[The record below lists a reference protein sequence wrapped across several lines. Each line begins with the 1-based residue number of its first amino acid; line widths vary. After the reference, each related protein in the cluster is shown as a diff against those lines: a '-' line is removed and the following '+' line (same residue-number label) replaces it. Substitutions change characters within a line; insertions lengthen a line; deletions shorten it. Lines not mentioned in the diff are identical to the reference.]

1 MRAKVHTLD
10 MTQGRI
16 LPQLIRFSLPLMATS
31 FLQLLYSAA
40 DMMVV
45 GQFGGTEPLGAV
57 VNAGKQSLAAVGST
71 GALINL
77 IVNLFVGFSLGANVV
92 IAHAKGAQDRT
103 GVQRNVHTAIP
114 LALISGV
121 ILMFIGFFLA
131 RPLLQMMD
139 SPHDV
144 IDKATLYVKL
154 FFLGM
159 PANMLY
165 NFGAGIMR
173 AVGDTKRPL
182 FYLAISGLANV
193 LLNLLL
199 VIVFRMDVAGVAIAT
214 VVSQVLSA
222 FFVLWH
228 LTHTDEDIRLDL
240 KKMKLD
246 KECVKEIVRVG
257 LPAGI
262 QSSLFSLSNVTI
274 QRSINIQG
282 SDWMAGN
289 AAAANVE
296 GFVWVSMNAISQGT
310 LTFASANR
318 GAKEYARVRKVLW
331 VSLITVVAVGLAISM
346 VALLFGETL
355 LAQYNGDSTVIEK
368 GMVRMVI
375 IMTTYWIC
383 GLMDVTGSQ
392 MRGMGYAISPMIVSL
407 TGACAFRLVWVAMM
421 TEGGLL
427 AQLLGMDLSVAENYM
442 TTLYISYPISWA
454 LTFLAHLGC
463 YFFLGRP
470 KMIRQEKEMLRAA
483 EQ

>member
-31 FLQLLYSAA
+31 FLQLLYNAA
-40 DMMVV
+40 DMIVV

-57 VNAGKQSLAAVGST
+57 ANAGKQSLAAVGST

-92 IAHAKGAQDRT
+92 IAHAKGAQDRQ
-103 GVQRNVHTAIP
+103 GIQRNVHTAIP

-121 ILMFIGFFLA
+121 ILMFVGFFLA
-131 RPLLQMMD
+131 RPLLDMMD

-144 IDKATLYVKL
+144 IDKATLYVQI

-182 FYLAISGLANV
+182 FYLGISGVVNV

-199 VIVFRMDVAGVAIAT
+199 VIVFRLDVAGVAIAT
-214 VVSQVLSA
+214 VASQVLSA
-222 FFVLWH
+222 VFVIWH

-246 KECVKEIVRVG
+246 TECVKEIVRVG

-282 SDWMAGN
+282 SDWVAGN

-296 GFVWVSMNAISQGT
+296 GFVWVSMNSISQGT
-310 LTFASANR
+310 LTFSSANR
-318 GAKEYARVRKVLW
+318 GAKEYARVRKVLL
-331 VSLITVVAVGLAISM
+331 VSLIAVVAVGLAISM
-346 VALLFGETL
+346 AALLFGETL
-355 LAQYNGDSTVIEK
+355 LSLYNGDSTVIEK

-375 IMTTYWIC
+375 IMSTYWLC
-383 GLMDVTGSQ
+383 GLMDVAGSQ

-407 TGACAFRLVWVAMM
+407 SGACAFRLVWVAMM
-421 TEGGLL
+421 NDGGILS
-427 AQLLGMDLSVAENYM
+427 QLLGMDLAVAENYM
-442 TTLYISYPISWA
+442 NTLYISYPISWA

-463 YFFLGRP
+463 YFFLARP
-470 KMIRQEKEMLRAA
+470 KMMRQEKELLQAA
-483 EQ
+483 NN

>member
-1 MRAKVHTLD
+1 MLD
-10 MTQGRI
+10 MTQGAI

-31 FLQLLYSAA
+31 LLQLLYNAA

-45 GQFGGTEPLGAV
+45 GRFAGAD
-57 VNAGKQSLAAVGST
+57 SLAAVGST

-92 IAHAKGAQDRT
+92 IAHAKGAQDYK
-103 GVQRNVHTAIP
+103 GIQRNVHTAIS

-121 ILMFIGFFLA
+121 ILMVVGFSLA
-131 RPLLQMMD
+131 RPLLTLMK
-139 SPHDV
+139 SPPEV
-144 IDKATLYVKL
+144 IDKATLYVQI

-182 FYLAISGLANV
+182 FYLGISGLANV

-199 VIVFRMDVAGVAIAT
+199 VIVFHMDVAGVAIAT

-222 FFVLWH
+222 TFVIWH
-228 LTHTDEDIRLDL
+228 MTHTHESIRLDL
-240 KKMKLD
+240 KKLKLEKD
-246 KECVKEIVRVG
+246 CVKEIVRVG

-274 QRSINIQG
+274 QSAINAKGNI
-282 SDWMAGN
+282 WVAGN

-296 GFVWVSMNAISQGT
+296 GFVWVSMNSISQGT

-318 GAKEYARVRKVLW
+318 GAKEYGRVRKVLL
-331 VSLITVVAVGLAISM
+331 VSLITVVIVGLAVSM
-346 VALLFGETL
+346 AALLFGKTL
-355 LAQYNGDSTVIEK
+355 LSLYNGDETVIEY
-368 GMVRMVI
+368 GMVRMGVI
-375 IMTTYWIC
+375 MITYWIC
-383 GLMDVTGSQ
+383 GLMDVSGSQ

-407 TGACAFRLVWVAMM
+407 SGACAFRLVWVALMN
-421 TEGGLL
+421 EGGILS
-427 AQLLGMDLSVAENYM
+427 QLLGVDLAVAENYM

-454 LTFLAHLGC
+454 LTFLAHMGC
-463 YFFLGRP
+463 YFFLARP
-470 KMIRQEKEMLRAA
+470 RMMQQEKELLQAA
-483 EQ
+483 NN

>member
-31 FLQLLYSAA
+31 FLQLLYNAA
-40 DMMVV
+40 DMIVV

-57 VNAGKQSLAAVGST
+57 ANAGKQSLAAVGST

-92 IAHAKGAQDRT
+92 IAHAKGAQDRQ
-103 GVQRNVHTAIP
+103 GIQRNVHTAIP

-121 ILMFIGFFLA
+121 ILMFVGFFLA
-131 RPLLQMMD
+131 RPLLDMMD

-144 IDKATLYVKL
+144 IDKATLYVQI

-182 FYLAISGLANV
+182 FYLGISGVVNV

-199 VIVFRMDVAGVAIAT
+199 VIVFRLDVAGVAIAT

-246 KECVKEIVRVG
+246 TECVKEIVRVG

-282 SDWMAGN
+282 SDWVAGN

-296 GFVWVSMNAISQGT
+296 GFVWVSMNSISQGT
-310 LTFASANR
+310 LTFSSANR
-318 GAKEYARVRKVLW
+318 GAKEYARVRKVLF
-331 VSLITVVAVGLAISM
+331 VSLIAVVAVGLAISM
-346 VALLFGETL
+346 AALLFGETL
-355 LAQYNGDSTVIEK
+355 LSLYNGDSTVIEK

-375 IMTTYWIC
+375 IMSTYWLC
-383 GLMDVTGSQ
+383 GLMDVAGSQ

-407 TGACAFRLVWVAMM
+407 SGACAFRLVWVAMM
-421 TEGGLL
+421 NDGGILS
-427 AQLLGMDLSVAENYM
+427 QLLGMDLAVAENYM
-442 TTLYISYPISWA
+442 NTLYISYPISWA

-463 YFFLGRP
+463 YFFLARP
-470 KMIRQEKEMLRAA
+470 KMMRQEKEMLQAA